1 MIILQY
7 NYQIRLQFYYQK
19 YSETLMLM
27 QMRLFVIIK
36 CYKTNVIMILINNL
50 DVYKRVKLK

>member
-1 MIILQY
+1 MIILRY